1 MQHFSFYC
9 SVKGRS
15 YNTGYAAGSYGN
27 PSSTPKSRGGGGGG
41 FGNVYDKARR
51 RNEAC
56 FGELADPALDDDF
69 DFEGNLALFNK
80 RALWEQIR
88 NSHKPDVV
96 RQADDVGK
104 FRHDENIIGGAPA
117 APRRALRLPDALR
130 GPCDYVTD
138 TGLVLPAAA
147 PRLRARLWAALQ
159 RAGLRGQAHTLLA
172 RAVADVA
179 LRLVGGGRRLDPRNA
194 HQAPTVVAL
203 AGPHAAGGVA
213 LLAARLLAS
222 HGARAAALLAAPAPQ
237 PEPALARELAALAA
251 AGVALARGPGELP
264 SPDVVLLALH
274 EPQLGEAQ
282 EPYAG
287 AVAWAARARGALVGV
302 EPPCGGWAGLAAR
315 AAVLGGLPAAL
326 APSLGAQ
333 YLADVCV
340 PAAMFEELE
349 VEYRPPFGASPV
361 LALHLATDAD

>member
-1 MQHFSFYC
+1 MVQPEQ
-9 SVKGRS
+9 KR
-15 YNTGYAAGSYGN
+15 SYGN

-104 FRHDENIIGGAPA
+104 FRHDENVLGGAPP
-117 APRRALRLPDALR
+117 APRCALRLPDALR
-130 GPCDYVTD
+130 GPADYVTD
-138 TGLVLPAAA
+138 SGLLLPAAA
-147 PRLRARLWAALQ
+147 PRLRARLWAGLA
-159 RAGLRGQAHTLLA
+159 RAGLRPAAAALLA
-172 RAVADVA
+172 RAAADVA
-179 LRLVGGGRRLDPRNA
+179 LRLAGGGRRLDPRNA

-203 AGPHAAGGVA
+203 AGPHAAGAVA
-213 LLAARLLAS
+213 LQAARLLAA

-237 PEPALARELAALAA
+237 PEPALARELAALAP
-251 AGVALARGPGELP
+251 AGVALAREAADLP
-264 SPDVVLLALH
+264 SPDVVLLALY
-274 EPQLGEAQ
+274 EPQLDEAQ
-282 EPYAG
+282 EQYAAALG
-287 AVAWAARARGALVGV
+287 WAARARGALVAL
-302 EPPCGGWAGLAAR
+302 EPPCAGWEGLATR

-333 YLADVCV
+333 YLANVCV
-340 PAAMFEELE
+340 PAALFEELQ
-349 VEYRPPFGASPV
+349 VEYRPPFGASAV